1 MEEQR
6 TNGNSCKNKWVLAI
20 TAIIILAGSNIYFF
34 TKYNEQS
41 KLIENQVHY
50 INELNANITK
60 SSTDDDTNAHFD
72 KLFNLTWNTFKN
84 QFLDV
89 ENIITNSWNNGII
102 HHNQY
107 SSYRYLS
114 INTTDKEYIIKVAL
128 PGFSKEEVSLELS
141 DNMLTVSANTV
152 NHNTNKDDDN
162 SDADNNNPEHITK
175 TIQSVRIPSDIDRD
189 NIKAAL
195 NNGLLIITLPRIND
209 GSAKEA
215 KIIPI
220 N

>member
-1 MEEQR
+1 METQQTHNCR
-6 TNGNSCKNKWVLAI
+6 KKYKCMLTSATIVAL
-20 TAIIILAGSNIYFF
+20 TASTFYFF
-34 TKYNEQS
+34 NQYHEQS
-41 KLIENQVHY
+41 KLIENQAHY
-50 INELNANITK
+50 INELKANVTK
-60 SSTDDDTNAHFD
+60 SSTDNDTDAHFD
-72 KLFNLTWNTFKN
+72 QLFNRTWNAFKH

-114 INTTDKEYIIKVAL
+114 INTTDKEYNIKIAL

-141 DNMLTVSANTV
+141 DNMLTVNTKSL

-162 SDADNNNPEHITK
+162 TDADDNNKEHVTN
-175 TIQSVRIPSDIDRD
+175 TIQSIRIPNDINSD
-189 NIKAAL
+189 NIQATL
-195 NNGLLIITLPRIND
+195 NNGLLIITLPRVND

>member
-1 MEEQR
+1 MEEER
-6 TNGNSCKNKWVLAI
+6 TNGNNCKNKWVLAI
-20 TAIIILAGSNIYFF
+20 TTVIVLAGSNIYFF

-41 KLIENQVHY
+41 KLIEHQVHY
-50 INELNANITK
+50 INELEANITK
-60 SSTDDDTNAHFD
+60 SSTDNDTNAHFD
-72 KLFNLTWNTFKN
+72 QLFNCTWNAFKH

-114 INTTDKEYIIKVAL
+114 INTTDKEYNIKIAL

-141 DNMLTVSANTV
+141 DNMLTVNTKSL

-162 SDADNNNPEHITK
+162 IDADDNNKEHVTN
-175 TIQSVRIPSDIDRD
+175 TIQSIRIPNDINSD
-189 NIKAAL
+189 NIQATL
-195 NNGLLIITLPRIND
+195 NNGLLIITLPRVND

>member
-1 MEEQR
+1 MEEER
-6 TNGNSCKNKWVLAI
+6 TNGNSRKNKWVLAI
-20 TAIIILAGSNIYFF
+20 TAVIVLTGSNIYFF

-41 KLIENQVHY
+41 KLIEHQVHY
-50 INELNANITK
+50 INELEANITK
-60 SSTDDDTNAHFD
+60 SSTDNDTNAHFD
-72 KLFNLTWNTFKN
+72 QLFNCTWNAFKH

-128 PGFSKEEVSLELS
+128 LGFSKEEVSLELS
-141 DNMLTVSANTV
+141 DKMLTVNTKSL

-162 SDADNNNPEHITK
+162 TDADDNNKEHVTNA
-175 TIQSVRIPSDIDRD
+175 IQSIRIPNDINSD
-189 NIKAAL
+189 NIQATL
-195 NNGLLIITLPRIND
+195 NNGLLIITLPRVND

>member
-1 MEEQR
+1 MEEER
-6 TNGNSCKNKWVLAI
+6 TNGNSRKNKWVLAI
-20 TAIIILAGSNIYFF
+20 TTVIVLTGSNIYFF

-41 KLIENQVHY
+41 KLIEHQVHY
-50 INELNANITK
+50 INELEANITK
-60 SSTDDDTNAHFD
+60 SSTDNDTNVHFD
-72 KLFNLTWNTFKN
+72 QLFNCTWNAFKH

-114 INTTDKEYIIKVAL
+114 INTTDKEYNIKIAL

-141 DNMLTVSANTV
+141 DNMLTVNTKSL

-162 SDADNNNPEHITK
+162 TDADDNNKEHVTNA
-175 TIQSVRIPSDIDRD
+175 IQSIRIPNDINSD
-189 NIKAAL
+189 NIQATL
-195 NNGLLIITLPRIND
+195 NNGLLIITLPRVND

-215 KIIPI
+215 KIIPV

>member
-1 MEEQR
+1 MEEER
-6 TNGNSCKNKWVLAI
+6 TNGNSRKNKWVLAI
-20 TAIIILAGSNIYFF
+20 TAVIVLTGSNIYFF

-41 KLIENQVHY
+41 KLIEHQVHY
-50 INELNANITK
+50 INELEANITK
-60 SSTDDDTNAHFD
+60 SSMDNDTNAHFD
-72 KLFNLTWNTFKN
+72 QLFNCTWNAFKH

-114 INTTDKEYIIKVAL
+114 INTTDKEYNIKITL
-128 PGFSKEEVSLELS
+128 PGFSKENVGLELS

-162 SDADNNNPEHITK
+162 TDADNNNPEHITK
-175 TIQSVRIPSDIDRD
+175 TIQSVRIPSDIDSD
-189 NIKAAL
+189 NIKATL

-209 GSAKEA
+209 GSAKEV
-215 KIIPI
+215 KTIPVD
-220 N
+220 

>member
-60 SSTDDDTNAHFD
+60 ISTEDDTNDHFD

-89 ENIITNSWNNGII
+89 ENIITNSWNNSII

-141 DNMLTVSANTV
+141 DNILTVSANTV

-175 TIQSVRIPSDIDRD
+175 TIQSVRIPSDIDSD
-189 NIKAAL
+189 NIKATL

-209 GSAKEA
+209 GSAKEV
-215 KIIPI
+215 KTIPVD
-220 N
+220 

>member
-1 MEEQR
+1 MEEER
-6 TNGNSCKNKWVLAI
+6 TNGNSRKNKWVLAI
-20 TAIIILAGSNIYFF
+20 TAVIVLTGSNIYFF

-41 KLIENQVHY
+41 KLIEHQVHY
-50 INELNANITK
+50 INELEANITK
-60 SSTDDDTNAHFD
+60 SSTDNDTNAHFD
-72 KLFNLTWNTFKN
+72 QLFNCTWNAFKH
-84 QFLDV
+84 QFSDA

-114 INTTDKEYIIKVAL
+114 INTTDKEYNIKIAL

-162 SDADNNNPEHITK
+162 TDADNNNKEHITK
-175 TIQSVRIPSDIDRD
+175 TIQSVRIPSDIDSD
-189 NIKAAL
+189 NIKATL

>member
-84 QFLDV
+84 KFHLESQNFDIISIDIEGMDYDVLSQMNLTELDCKVLCV
-89 ENIITNSWNNGII
+89 EFNGKDM
-102 HHNQY
+102 Q
-107 SSYRYLS
+107 
-114 INTTDKEYIIKVAL
+114 KYIDYAQLHGMIL
-128 PGFSKEEVSLELS
+128 Q
-141 DNMLTVSANTV
+141 
-152 NHNTNKDDDN
+152 HQ
-162 SDADNNNPEHITK
+162 NPE
-175 TIQSVRIPSDIDRD
+175 
-189 NIKAAL
+189 N
-195 NNGLLIITLPRIND
+195 LIFL
-209 GSAKEA
+209 K
-215 KIIPI
+215 
-220 N
+220 

>member
-1 MEEQR
+1 MEEER
-6 TNGNSCKNKWVLAI
+6 TNGNSRKNKWVLAI
-20 TAIIILAGSNIYFF
+20 TTVIVLTGSNIYFF

-41 KLIENQVHY
+41 KLIEHQVHY
-50 INELNANITK
+50 INELEANITK
-60 SSTDDDTNAHFD
+60 SSTDNDTNAHFD
-72 KLFNLTWNTFKN
+72 QLFNCTWNAFKH

-114 INTTDKEYIIKVAL
+114 INTTDKEYNIKIAL

-141 DNMLTVSANTV
+141 DNMLTVNTKSL

-162 SDADNNNPEHITK
+162 TDADDNNKEHVTN
-175 TIQSVRIPSDIDRD
+175 TIQSIRIPNDINSD
-189 NIKAAL
+189 NIQATL
-195 NNGLLIITLPRIND
+195 NNGLLIITLPRVND

-215 KIIPI
+215 KIIPV

>member
-20 TAIIILAGSNIYFF
+20 TAIIVMAGSNIYFF

-50 INELNANITK
+50 INELKANVTK
-60 SSTDDDTNAHFD
+60 SSTDNDTSAHFD
-72 KLFNLTWNTFKN
+72 QLFNRTWNAFKH
-84 QFLDV
+84 QFLDI
-89 ENIITNSWNNGII
+89 ENIITRSWNNSVLS
-102 HHNQY
+102 HDQN

-114 INTTDKEYIIKVAL
+114 INTTDKEYIIKIAL
-128 PGFSKEEVSLELS
+128 PGFAKEEVSLELS
-141 DNMLTVSANTV
+141 DNMLIVSTKAL

-162 SDADNNNPEHITK
+162 TDADANNPEHVSK
-175 TIQSVRIPSDIDRD
+175 AAQSVRIPSDIDSD
-189 NIKAAL
+189 NIKATL
-195 NNGLLIITLPRIND
+195 NNGLLIVTLPRVND
-209 GSAKEA
+209 GTAKEA

>member
-6 TNGNSCKNKWVLAI
+6 TKGNNCKNKWILAI
-20 TAIIILAGSNIYFF
+20 TTVIVLTGSNIYFF

-41 KLIENQVHY
+41 KLIEHQVHY
-50 INELNANITK
+50 INELEANITK
-60 SSTDDDTNAHFD
+60 SSTDNDTNAHFD
-72 KLFNLTWNTFKN
+72 QLFNCTWNAFKH

-128 PGFSKEEVSLELS
+128 PGFSKEEVSLELL
-141 DNMLTVSANTV
+141 DNMLTVNTKSL

-162 SDADNNNPEHITK
+162 TDADDNNKEHVTN
-175 TIQSVRIPSDIDRD
+175 TIQSIRIPSDIDSD
-189 NIKAAL
+189 NIKATL

-209 GSAKEA
+209 GSDKEA

>member
-6 TNGNSCKNKWVLAI
+6 TKGNNCKNKWVLAI
-20 TAIIILAGSNIYFF
+20 TTVIVLAGSNIYFF

-60 SSTDDDTNAHFD
+60 SSVDDYSSAHFD
-72 KLFNLTWNTFKN
+72 KLFNRTWNLFKN
-84 QFLDV
+84 QFSDA

-128 PGFSKEEVSLELS
+128 PGFSKEEVSLELL
-141 DNMLTVSANTV
+141 DNMLTVNTKSL

-162 SDADNNNPEHITK
+162 IDADDNNKEHVTNA
-175 TIQSVRIPSDIDRD
+175 IQSIRIPNDINSD
-189 NIKAAL
+189 NIQATL
-195 NNGLLIITLPRIND
+195 NNGLLIITLPRVND

>member
-6 TNGNSCKNKWVLAI
+6 TKGNNCKNKWILAI
-20 TAIIILAGSNIYFF
+20 TTVIVLAGSNIYFF

-41 KLIENQVHY
+41 KLIEHQVHY
-50 INELNANITK
+50 INELEANITK
-60 SSTDDDTNAHFD
+60 SSTDNDTNAHFD
-72 KLFNLTWNTFKN
+72 QLFNCTWNAFKH

-114 INTTDKEYIIKVAL
+114 INTTDKEYNIKIAL

-141 DNMLTVSANTV
+141 DNMLTVNTKSL

-162 SDADNNNPEHITK
+162 IDADDNNKEHVTNA
-175 TIQSVRIPSDIDRD
+175 IQSIRIPNDINSD
-189 NIKAAL
+189 NIQATL

-209 GSAKEA
+209 GSAKEV
-215 KIIPI
+215 KTIPVD
-220 N
+220 

>member
-6 TNGNSCKNKWVLAI
+6 TKGNNCKNKWILAI
-20 TAIIILAGSNIYFF
+20 TTVIVLAGSNIYFF

-60 SSTDDDTNAHFD
+60 SSADDYSSAHFD
-72 KLFNLTWNTFKN
+72 KLFNSTWNLFKN
-84 QFLDV
+84 QFSDA
-89 ENIITNSWNNGII
+89 ENIITNSWNNGIV
-102 HHNQY
+102 HHDQN

-141 DNMLTVSANTV
+141 DNMLTVNTKSL

-162 SDADNNNPEHITK
+162 TDADDNNKEHVTN
-175 TIQSVRIPSDIDRD
+175 TIQSIRIPNDINSD
-189 NIKAAL
+189 NIQATL
-195 NNGLLIITLPRIND
+195 NNGLLIITLPRVND

>member
-1 MEEQR
+1 MEEER
-6 TNGNSCKNKWVLAI
+6 TNGNSRKNKWVLAI
-20 TAIIILAGSNIYFF
+20 TAVIVLTGSNIYFF

-41 KLIENQVHY
+41 KLIEHQVHY
-50 INELNANITK
+50 INELEANITK
-60 SSTDDDTNAHFD
+60 SSTDNDTNAHFD
-72 KLFNLTWNTFKN
+72 QLFNCTWNAFKH

-114 INTTDKEYIIKVAL
+114 INTTDKEYNIKIAL

-141 DNMLTVSANTV
+141 DNMLTVSANTA

-162 SDADNNNPEHITK
+162 TDTDGNNKEHVNKAT
-175 TIQSVRIPSDIDRD
+175 QSVRIPSDIDSD
-189 NIKAAL
+189 NIKATL
-195 NNGLLIITLPRIND
+195 NNGLLIVTLPRVNN
-209 GSAKEA
+209 GTAKEA

>member
-1 MEEQR
+1 MEEER
-6 TNGNSCKNKWVLAI
+6 TNGNSRKNKWVLAI
-20 TAIIILAGSNIYFF
+20 TAVIVLTGSNIYFF

-41 KLIENQVHY
+41 KLIEHQVHY
-50 INELNANITK
+50 INELEANITK
-60 SSTDDDTNAHFD
+60 SSTDNDTNAHFD
-72 KLFNLTWNTFKN
+72 QLFNCTWNAFKH

-114 INTTDKEYIIKVAL
+114 INTTDKEYNIKIAL
-128 PGFSKEEVSLELS
+128 PGFSKENVGLELS
-141 DNMLTVSANTV
+141 DNMLIVSTKAL

-162 SDADNNNPEHITK
+162 TDADANNPEHVSK
-175 TIQSVRIPSDIDRD
+175 AAQSVRIPSDIDSD
-189 NIKAAL
+189 NIKATL
-195 NNGLLIITLPRIND
+195 NNGLLIVTLPRVND
-209 GSAKEA
+209 GTAKEA

>member
-6 TNGNSCKNKWVLAI
+6 TKGNNCKNKWILAI
-20 TAIIILAGSNIYFF
+20 TTVIVLAGSNIYFF

-60 SSTDDDTNAHFD
+60 SSADDYSSAHFD
-72 KLFNLTWNTFKN
+72 KLFNRTWNLFKN
-84 QFLDV
+84 QFSDA
-89 ENIITNSWNNGII
+89 ENIITNSWNNGIV

-128 PGFSKEEVSLELS
+128 PGFSKEEVSLELL
-141 DNMLTVSANTV
+141 DNMLTVNTKSL

-162 SDADNNNPEHITK
+162 IDADDNNKEHVTNA
-175 TIQSVRIPSDIDRD
+175 IQSIRIPNDINSD
-189 NIKAAL
+189 NIQATL

-209 GSAKEA
+209 GSAKEV
-215 KIIPI
+215 KTIPVD
-220 N
+220 